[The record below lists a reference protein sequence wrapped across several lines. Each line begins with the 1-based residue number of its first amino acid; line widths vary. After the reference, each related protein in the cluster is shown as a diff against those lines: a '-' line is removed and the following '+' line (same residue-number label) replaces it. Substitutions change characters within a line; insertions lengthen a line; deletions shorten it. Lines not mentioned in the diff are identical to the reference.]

1 MAAELDCNEFTAS
14 KVDWDILRYKIL
26 NKINIYH
33 TQKILDNI
41 ISFEGFPDF
50 ETAIK
55 SGRYKMSEV
64 VRIRNDKHINDF
76 RMFMNKIP
84 VDIETSEVLTIYR
97 GSYEKNLFNDLPKK
111 LLRFGLISALST
123 GVGAIVAGSAGS
135 IAGIGIGAADTFLV
149 DKLLNGWNPRVFL
162 KQNL

>member
-111 LLRFGLISALST
+111 LLRFGLISALV